1 LKTGARFLVCPTV
14 GYNNSM
20 SWFDALEQFGHFTYF
35 ALRALPAALLAWRSP
50 GELLRQLYSIL
61 LGAMPLGLVAGLALG
76 IVVWIHLHGVV
87 EPQFAHKVPEY
98 LALAVVLEFAPL
110 GAGLIVA
117 GRSGASLGAE
127 LGSMRLTEQIDAL
140 ECLGRSPW
148 QYLIGPR
155 VLAAMLM
162 LPLLT
167 IYVGVIAIGS
177 SFAAEMLGGSLSFTQ
192 YENDVLR
199 GLSHAKLIPATLKTI
214 AFGYFVAVAGCFFGM
229 QASGGTEGVGRAA
242 TSGVVYSILLVL
254 LSNVVL
260 VKLIQMVT

>member
-1 LKTGARFLVCPTV
+1 
-14 GYNNSM
+14 M
-20 SWFDALEQFGHFTYF
+20 SPLDALEQCGHFTYF
-35 ALRALPAALLAWRSP
+35 ALRAFPAALLAWRLP
-50 GELLRQLYSIL
+50 GEFLRQLYGIL
-61 LGAMPLGLVAGLALG
+61 LGALPLGLVAGMALG
-76 IVVWIHLHGVV
+76 VVVWIHLNGVI
-87 EPQFAHKVPEY
+87 ERHLADRVPEY

-155 VLAAMLM
+155 VLAAMVT

-167 IYVGVIAIGS
+167 IYMGAIAIGS
-177 SFAAEMLGGSLSFTQ
+177 SFVAEMLGGSLSFTQ
-192 YENDVLR
+192 YQTDVLN
-199 GLSHAKLIPATLKTI
+199 GLVKAQLVAATLKTVV
-214 AFGYFVAVAGCFFGM
+214 FGYLVAVTGCYCGM

-242 TSGVVYSILLVL
+242 TRGVVYSILLVL
-254 LSNVVL
+254 VSNVVL
-260 VKLIQMVT
+260 VKLIQMLT